1 MKTALKWTL
10 LGFLTIVGIFFL
22 SNISK
27 AFLNQAPDKLR
38 LVVPPSID
46 WQTVTSKLPGTAV
59 VDPKAGIISV
69 PYGRTYEY
77 TLKAIKVQGVYKVN
91 PVPMEPTISWH
102 HYWFTI
108 KDQSYNYLHGD
119 LGKILNTA
127 NFKEIPIKDELKV
140 MVKRTASYFLPGLL
154 LAIVL
159 GVGFSFIAAQWRRF
173 GKLLDGVHALLVGL
187 PDFFLIV
194 LIQLVAIYIS
204 KFTDKRL
211 ILIVQVGQESPF
223 LIPFL
228 TIALIP
234 CVVIYGTMRL
244 AIQRELGQDYVVTAR
259 AKGLSRREVL
269 LGHVLRNVLN
279 DLLTVLPKA
288 TTLAI
293 ASMAVAEAICNI
305 LGLGGYVINPTFQNV
320 SSMPLTC
327 VILAFFAIV
336 FHGLYA
342 LLRKRFVV
350 STREVA

>member
-1 MKTALKWTL
+1 MKIAFKWTL
-10 LGFLTIVGIFFL
+10 LGILTIVGIFFL

-27 AFLNQAPDKLR
+27 AFINQAPDKLR
-38 LVVPPSID
+38 LLISPSLD
-46 WQTVTSKLPGTAV
+46 WETVTSRLPGSAV
-59 VDPKAGIISV
+59 LDPKAGIIRV
-69 PYGRTYEY
+69 PYGRTYDY
-77 TLKAIKVQGVYKVN
+77 TLKAVKVQGVYRVT
-91 PVPMEPTISWH
+91 PVPMTPTISWS
-102 HYWFTI
+102 HYWFTV
-108 KDQSYNYLHGD
+108 KDQAGSYLHGD

-127 NFKEIPIKDELKV
+127 NFKEIPITEELKR
-140 MVKRTASYFLPGLL
+140 MLERTASYFVPGLL
-154 LAIVL
+154 LAIAA
-159 GVGFSFIAAQWRRF
+159 GVSFAFIASQWRRF
-173 GKLLDGVHALLVGL
+173 GKLLDWIHALFVGL

-194 LIQLVAIYIS
+194 IIQLIAIYIS

-211 ILIVQVGQESPF
+211 ILIVQVGQEVPF

-234 CVVIYGTMRL
+234 SVMIYGTMRL

-269 LGHVLRNVLN
+269 LSHVLRNVLE

-288 TTLAI
+288 TTIAI

-305 LGLGGYVINPTFQNV
+305 LGLGGYVVNPTFQNV

-327 VILAFFAIV
+327 VILALIAIS

-342 LLRKRFVV
+342 LLHKRFIVR
-350 STREVA
+350 TREVA